1 MSGNDAEHLTPEERA
16 DIFRRLQEM
25 ELQKKM
31 KQVSALEELKREFG
45 IPGGGGK

>member
-31 KQVSALEELKREFG
+31 KPPFSMILVMSWLR
-45 IPGGGGK
+45 IN